1 MVLVHSVPTCRAS
14 KVTAETGSGPF
25 YVCTVMLQIRKKQKM
40 LDSLSR
46 IFFVSKATEKCIL
59 WFSIIYSAGRV
70 YRFIRNTVF
79 YFCYMNF

>member
-40 LDSLSR
+40 LDSER
-46 IFFVSKATEKCIL
+46 RPYVG
-59 WFSIIYSAGRV
+59 YSLYPKLQKV
-70 YRFIRNTVF
+70 YSLI
-79 YFCYMNF
+79 

>member
-46 IFFVSKATEKCIL
+46 IFFVSKATESV
-59 WFSIIYSAGRV
+59 FSDLVLFIVLGGIPV
-70 YRFIRNTVF
+70 HTEYRFFIFVI
-79 YFCYMNF
+79 